1 MHIHMHVHVHNI
13 LLQMH
18 MPCKFICVYNYN
30 IYIYICIYTYKLP
43 SFTNYYIF
51 NMIWFVMIWY
61 DVICV
66 NMILCCIC
74 LNCKHP
80 AWFYHDRWLKR
91 LTAPKWPNMSSSGTW
106 IMRQTLITA
115 KHGDFGD
122 QKWWHKQQWPI
133 NSEYICWKLG
143 DTARR

>member
-1 MHIHMHVHVHNI
+1 MHVHVHNI
-13 LLQMH
+13 LLHMH
-18 MPCKFICVYNYN
+18 MPCIFICVYNYN
-30 IYIYICIYTYKLP
+30 IYIYIHIQSTIIYQLLYL
-43 SFTNYYIF
+43 F

-61 DVICV
+61 DMISV
-66 NMILCCIC
+66 NMILCCIW

-80 AWFYHDRWLKR
+80 AWFYHDRWLTR

-106 IMRQTLITA
+106 IMWQTLITA
-115 KHGDFGD
+115 KHGDFCD
-122 QKWWHKQQWPI
+122 QNWWPKQQWPI